1 MDSLALRQAW
11 LALPDVPCIP
21 DFGVD
26 SILMVKKVQI
36 SQYGA
41 WSQLLIHEAL
51 VGLIPSKH
59 CVVLAPSVG
68 GVPVPITQMSMDS
81 LYVAA
86 TSQPKM
92 ETSAVIDSEFRLAFD
107 NVMVRGRDPDSAVSM
122 DAMEM
127 LQDLTFDH
135 FLLKIASN
143 TVKWFV
149 FFPDTSIQANM
160 FLAGNR
166 KIVSFDKT
174 RIAAVEKSLKRL
186 NLPSI
191 SAAVKEKAPLRKRK
205 PKKQDSSSSD
215 SPPSRRNKKQV
226 VLSSSDSSSSDSE
239 DSGKFSDHGEGTD
252 SEEDAQLK
260 EGTVTPIVI
269 NSGNTVPANTLLGSY
284 AALPAVNSFSQAQ
297 AHAQAQAEAQL
308 ALVQAQERVAA
319 LAAAGLVYQMAP
331 ANQTNGAPFKAP
343 PLPVVP
349 IVPVANSLP
358 FSYSIP
364 KRDKHEEKKLKKS
377 AKHGKSKKAKGKKSS
392 RKSKKHASRKSRKE
406 SSSESE
412 NSSSEQSGEEAAKQ
426 VIICKNM
433 LLSPPCFMLARQL
446 GGPMVKGHKLNFL
459 YIQGLKSCL

>member
-26 SILMVKKVQI
+26 SVLMVKKVQI

-68 GVPVPITQMSMDS
+68 GVPVPITQMSMDA
-81 LYVAA
+81 LFVAA

-107 NVMVRGRDPDSAVSM
+107 NIMVRGRDPDNAVSL
-122 DAMEM
+122 DAMEH
-127 LQDLTFDH
+127 LQDMTFEH

-149 FFPDTSIQANM
+149 FFTDTSIQANI

-174 RIAAVEKSLKRL
+174 RIAAVEKCLKRL

-191 SAAVKEKAPLRKRK
+191 SASVKEKAPLRKRK
-205 PKKQDSSSSD
+205 PQKQDSSSSD
-215 SPPSRRNKKQV
+215 SPPSRRNRKQ
-226 VLSSSDSSSSDSE
+226 VLSSSSSSSSSDSE
-239 DSGKFSDHGEGTD
+239 GSDKLSYHGQSTD
-252 SEEDAQLK
+252 SEEEGQLK
-260 EGTVTPIVI
+260 EGTVTPVLV
-269 NSGNTVPANTLLGSY
+269 NSGNAGPAKALLGSY
-284 AALPAVNSFSQAQ
+284 ATLPVVNSFSQSQ
-297 AHAQAQAEAQL
+297 LHARAQAEAQV
-308 ALVQAQERVAA
+308 ALIQAQERVAA
-319 LAAAGLVYQMAP
+319 LAAAGLIYQTAP
-331 ANQTNGAPFKAP
+331 AYQNNGAPFKAP
-343 PLPVVP
+343 PAPVVP
-349 IVPVANSLP
+349 VVPVANSLP

-364 KRDKHEEKKLKKS
+364 KRDKHEVKKHKKS
-377 AKHGKSKKAKGKKSS
+377 SKHGKSKKSKGKKSS
-392 RKSKKHASRKSRKE
+392 KKSKKHSSKKSRKE
-406 SSSESE
+406 SSSELES
-412 NSSSEQSGEEAAKQ
+412 SSSEQSGEEAAKQ
-426 VIICKNM
+426 VIICKINCF
-433 LLSPPCFMLARQL
+433 PPMFCV
-446 GGPMVKGHKLNFL
+446 G
-459 YIQGLKSCL
+459 